1 MRLRAQCEIFV
12 WLWRQNHYGN
22 HSGSYWTQL
31 LISAL
36 FNTDESKR
44 RRRPINPVASP
55 RTRMEKEEAWFSLSL
70 LPPSEFFLFFLPA
83 FSRQKWITQT
93 RESSMRW
100 TLLCTT
106 RKCQGILL
114 QICTVRESLS
124 ISFGMLTGSRAG
136 HRDCRHVKRLVCV
149 LQRVQIGRGPIQCS
163 MKWVLGRRRGVCV
176 PGSKAGGTWSS
187 TSTST

>member
-31 LISAL
+31 LISGL

-44 RRRPINPVASP
+44 RRRPLNPVASP
-55 RTRMEKEEAWFSLSL
+55 RTRMKKEEAWVSLSF
-70 LPPSEFFLFFLPA
+70 PHPTPFFGFLSFFFLPA
-83 FSRQKWITQT
+83 FCRQKWITQT

-100 TLLCTT
+100 TLLCTM

-124 ISFGMLTGSRAG
+124 ISFGMVTGSRAG
-136 HRDCRHVKRLVCV
+136 HRDCRQVKHSFVYFSASRSAV
-149 LQRVQIGRGPIQCS
+149 GPFNLLWNGYLEGCPCS
-163 MKWVLGRRRGVCV
+163 
-176 PGSKAGGTWSS
+176 GG
-187 TSTST
+187 